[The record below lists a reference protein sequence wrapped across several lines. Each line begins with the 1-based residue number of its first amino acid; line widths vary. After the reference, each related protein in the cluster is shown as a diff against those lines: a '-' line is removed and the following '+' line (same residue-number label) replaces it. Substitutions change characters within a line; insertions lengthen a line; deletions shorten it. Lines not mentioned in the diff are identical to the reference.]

1 MDDNKINKKIKPQS
15 TEKRRLKG
23 LDQSGS
29 APTAYFRNQNLK
41 KESNLLF
48 PPTDKE

>member
-1 MDDNKINKKIKPQS
+1 MDDNKINNQIKQDS

-41 KESNLLF
+41 KIGNLLF
-48 PPTDKE
+48 PSS